1 MPIWG
6 AEKVIQVTDACG
18 QSARTS
24 PRGGAKSNEIE
35 VVLPVADGAMLTNRF
50 GESVRTNLCA
60 DQRDDLD
67 AVHGRC
73 RRRAHSRQPTVL
85 EFTRLGAIN
94 YGGGLRVSLAPSP
107 DMPDAYGFLE
117 WSHREVDRDPRLNGE
132 RIFAG
137 IVLRY

>member
-1 MPIWG
+1 MTWTPYMFV
-6 AEKVIQVTDACG
+6 A
-18 QSARTS
+18 
-24 PRGGAKSNEIE
+24 GGERILEN
-35 VVLPVADGAMLTNRF
+35 
-50 GESVRTNLCA
+50 
-60 DQRDDLD
+60 
-67 AVHGRC
+67 
-73 RRRAHSRQPTVL
+73 PTVL

-107 DMPDAYGFLE
+107 DIPDAYGFLE